1 MNEFIDINGAVD
13 QCCVARDMTQG
24 QVAIYS
30 GISPSRFSRG
40 MSGESPF
47 SDRER
52 DQILAVIDAVAKLQA
67 SADPF
72 PISWSQVHKLKPLI
86 DQQIKGVER
95 RPVAFEVVLVGPALF
110 KRVIGDGRIETTTSY
125 QDCAAFPISITQS
138 KRVANLAA
146 KLLDR
151 MTAQP
156 VRVTS
161 ITNEFRPAESFSNKL
176 TDVGFTE

>member
-1 MNEFIDINGAVD
+1 MTDVIDTKGKVD
-13 QCCVARDMTQG
+13 QCCVINDMAQNHL
-24 QVAIYS
+24 AFFS
-30 GISPSRFSRG
+30 AMSSSRFSRG

-47 SDRER
+47 SDRESKR
-52 DQILAVIDAVAKLQA
+52 ILAVIDAVSKLQKL
-67 SADPF
+67 ADPY
-72 PISWSQVHKLKPLI
+72 PISWSQVHKLKPMI

-95 RPVAFEVVLVGPALF
+95 RPVAFDVVLVGPGLF
-110 KRVIGDGRIETTTSY
+110 KRVNGDRIETTTSY

-138 KRVANLAA
+138 KRTANVVA

-161 ITNEFRPAESFSNKL
+161 ITNEFRPVESFSNKL
-176 TDVGFTE
+176 TDVGFSE